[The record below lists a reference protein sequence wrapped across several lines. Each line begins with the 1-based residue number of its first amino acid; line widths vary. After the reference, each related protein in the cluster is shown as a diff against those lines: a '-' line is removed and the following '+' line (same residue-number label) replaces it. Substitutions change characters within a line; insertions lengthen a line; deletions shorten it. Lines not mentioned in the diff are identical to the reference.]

1 MREVYVVCFFILG
14 TIMGSFYNVL
24 GLRVV
29 NKESIIKPRS
39 HCEKC
44 GHVLSWYELIPI
56 FSFLF
61 LRGKCR
67 NCKTKLSYLY
77 LFSEFFCGV
86 LFAISFYSF
95 GFKPDLIISLVLS
108 SLLIIVT
115 VCDITYMIIPDR
127 FIVVSGIIILLTKLI
142 AYGLSSF
149 LYAAL
154 NGLIAFG
161 VMYAIMKF
169 GDYIFKKETLGGAD
183 VKLMFVVGICLE
195 PFLSLLVIILA
206 SMIALP
212 ISLVLLVKERE
223 HAIPFGPFILIGTMI
238 IFLTKL
244 NGLSIINFLIGK

>member
-1 MREVYVVCFFILG
+1 MRVVYIICFFILG
-14 TIMGSFYNVL
+14 AAMGSFYNVL

-29 NKESIIKPRS
+29 NKQSIIKPRS

-56 FSFLF
+56 FSFIF
-61 LRGKCR
+61 LKGKCR

-95 GFKPDLIISLVLS
+95 GFSPNLIISIVLS

-115 VCDITYMIIPDR
+115 VSDVTYMIIPDR
-127 FIVVSGIIILLTKLI
+127 FIVISGILILLTKLI
-142 AYGLSSF
+142 FVGYQEF
-149 LYAAL
+149 LYSL
-154 NGLIAFG
+154 GYGILAFA
-161 VMYAIMKF
+161 VMFLIMKF

-183 VKLMFVVGICLE
+183 VKLMFVVGTCLG
-195 PFLSLLVIILA
+195 PFLSLLVIIIA

-212 ISLVLLVKERE
+212 VSLVLLVKEKE
-223 HAIPFGPFILIGTMI
+223 HAIPFGPFIVIGALIV
-238 IFLTKL
+238 FLTKFD
-244 NGLSIINFLIGK
+244 SVKIINFLIGK

>member
-1 MREVYVVCFFILG
+1 MRIVYMICFFFVG
-14 TIMGSFYNVL
+14 TVFGSFYNVL
-24 GLRVV
+24 GLRTMK
-29 NKESIIKPRS
+29 KESFIKPRS

-56 FSFLF
+56 FSFIF
-61 LRGKCR
+61 LKGKCR

-77 LFSEFFCGV
+77 LFSEFFCGL

-95 GFKPDLIISLVLS
+95 GFTPNLIISIVLS

-115 VCDITYMIIPDR
+115 VCDVSYMIIPDR
-127 FIVVSGIIILLTKLI
+127 FIIVSAVLILLTKLI
-142 AYGLSSF
+142 FFGLNSF
-149 LYAAL
+149 LFSLLY
-154 NGLIAFG
+154 GVIAFV
-161 VMYAIMKF
+161 VMFLIMKF

-195 PFLSLLVIILA
+195 PFLSLLVIIIA

-212 ISLVLLVKERE
+212 ISLFLLVKERE

-238 IFLTKL
+238 IFLMKFDSL
-244 NGLSIINFLIGK
+244 KIIHYILGK

>member
-1 MREVYVVCFFILG
+1 M
-14 TIMGSFYNVL
+14 
-24 GLRVV
+24 
-29 NKESIIKPRS
+29 
-39 HCEKC
+39 
-44 GHVLSWYELIPI
+44 
-56 FSFLF
+56 
-61 LRGKCR
+61 
-67 NCKTKLSYLY
+67 
-77 LFSEFFCGV
+77 FSEFFCGV

-127 FIVVSGIIILLTKLI
+127 FIVVSGIIVLLTKLI